1 MENRLVNATVPTDA
15 TRFDLKSVEGGWVEL
30 KPLPY
35 GQLIERRDKAS
46 RMSMAAGGKGNTD
59 TRMDIDML
67 QAQSRIFEF
76 QHCVV
81 DHNLSDDHGTKLNF
95 SNPSTLGILD
105 PKVGQEVEQLIDDL
119 NQLEEIDEDL
129 FTQSHS
135 SSTGGTLTSQ
145 LGKSGET
152 T

>member
-1 MENRLVNATVPTDA
+1 ME
-15 TRFDLKSVEGGWVEL
+15 
-30 KPLPY
+30 
-35 GQLIERRDKAS
+35 
-46 RMSMAAGGKGNTD
+46 AGGKGNAN

-76 QHCVV
+76 NHCVV

-105 PKVGQEVEQLIDDL
+105 PKVGQEIEQLIDNL
-119 NQLEEIDEDL
+119 NQLEEIDEEL
-129 FTQSHS
+129 FTQSRS
-135 SSTGGTLTSQ
+135 SSTEGTLISHPDK
-145 LGKSGET
+145 LEET